1 MTTNI
6 QELRELKLF
15 IEGGSLKVALFGRP
29 SSANDH
35 WICNL
40 PFDQV
45 FSRYPNTLP
54 MEQRIKASTANN
66 QVTMLENLADCIA
79 DGDPTTEDLSLD
91 DDSMTSQ
98 TTDKLID
105 EGEADDSEP
114 TEINHQATAQ
124 QLRRSIKAASRLA
137 QAAKDANNQGQQA
150 RWLAYAAAASLQL
163 PAMIDDPQK
172 VAKYR
177 SAAMKRLR
185 LSFKAAS
192 GMAKAEAEAGN
203 HQQQASWLTSAAAAS
218 LQLLNL
224 VEEPKKA
231 AKIRSVANKS
241 LRRASKALSQI
252 AKSSSNS
259 NKNG

>member
-1 MTTNI
+1 MKSFFKPKPPDQQSPTNQPLPKQEAQSHQTSQATSGMTTNI

-15 IEGGSLKVALFGRP
+15 IEGGSLKVALFGLP

-91 DDSMTSQ
+91 DDSMTSE

-105 EGEADDSEP
+105 EGEASDS
-114 TEINHQATAQ
+114 
-124 QLRRSIKAASRLA
+124 
-137 QAAKDANNQGQQA
+137 
-150 RWLAYAAAASLQL
+150 
-163 PAMIDDPQK
+163 
-172 VAKYR
+172 
-177 SAAMKRLR
+177 
-185 LSFKAAS
+185 
-192 GMAKAEAEAGN
+192 
-203 HQQQASWLTSAAAAS
+203 
-218 LQLLNL
+218 
-224 VEEPKKA
+224 
-231 AKIRSVANKS
+231 
-241 LRRASKALSQI
+241 
-252 AKSSSNS
+252 
-259 NKNG
+259 